1 MRIEMAPI
9 KPSYLTADTVKIG
22 RVSSGNRGAP
32 ISGLFARAE
41 KKYPG
46 IEEEVGL
53 SSAALRAGE
62 LVRGMRK
69 ANGWTQTE
77 LADELG
83 WDQVRISNIERGE
96 GTRGPTFD
104 VLTKIADACGF
115 DLQFTPRA
123 EASAGVEKREA
134 YAEAAAAEPFYGE
147 IVEPRPIEPPELFI
161 RPSRPA
167 ESES

>member
-1 MRIEMAPI
+1 MAPI
-9 KPSYLTADTVKIG
+9 KPSYLMADTVKTR

-32 ISGLFARAE
+32 ISGLFALAE

-69 ANGWTQTE
+69 ANGWTQTR

-83 WDQVRISNIERGE
+83 WDQVRISNVERGE

-123 EASAGVEKREA
+123 DAPANVEKKEA
-134 YAEAAAAEPFYGE
+134 YAAVATAE
-147 IVEPRPIEPPELFI
+147 IEPPELFI
-161 RPSRPA
+161 HPSRAA